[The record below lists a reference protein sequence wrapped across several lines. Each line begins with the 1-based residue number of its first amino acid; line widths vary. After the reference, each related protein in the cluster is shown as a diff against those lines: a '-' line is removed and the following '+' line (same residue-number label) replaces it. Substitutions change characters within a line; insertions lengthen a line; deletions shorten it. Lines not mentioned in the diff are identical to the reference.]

1 MYLRSEDE
9 THLHFIC
16 HEVCSINGLGS
27 KTILD
32 YTRIDIIEHHFIHGG
47 VYLLHSQ
54 RTESIISICPVVL
67 IDLYIYI
74 CGWSQKDVHT

>member
-1 MYLRSEDE
+1 
-9 THLHFIC
+9 
-16 HEVCSINGLGS
+16 
-27 KTILD
+27 
-32 YTRIDIIEHHFIHGG
+32 
-47 VYLLHSQ
+47 LLHSQ